1 MKTSLKALSTL
12 KKKDLPMYK
21 TPRSVQQLIEIMN
34 IHENG
39 IFEILRNRYSKVY
52 RFTDI
57 NYTTTDESEQEL
69 IFLRYCKFLNSMDV
83 AFKIVKPNMNR
94 DMDKMKED
102 VFIKDRD
109 DGMDEY
115 RNASNHLMEK
125 GIIDGKQ
132 GIEQHLFLVITIER
146 KNMEEAKSQFAIM
159 EANIH
164 KVYGD
169 LGSDITPLNGNERL
183 QLLYN
188 LYHLYHEDEIQM
200 NVKDY
205 EETEGDFRNDLCNS
219 RMKFYPEYF
228 EDEGKFGR
236 ALFVKKYPRSLSDR
250 FITELSSVPVHSI
263 ITIDAVPIPKDLTM
277 RVLDNKLLG
286 VENDILKQQ
295 RVRNRNKDYSS
306 DISYKKKREKAE
318 IEATIDEVNNN
329 DAAMFY
335 VGVTIVVM
343 ARSLKELDNACE
355 TIKIIGNR
363 NGVVIDTHYL
373 KQREAYNTALPIG
386 VRQTDTMRSML
397 TQSLAALMPFNVQ
410 ELYEPGGVYYGTNQ
424 VSKNLNVGDRKKL
437 INGNGFYFGVPGSGK
452 SLLAKQEMVNV
463 WMNTEDDI
471 IVIDPMSEY
480 FEIAE
485 TFGGAVINLSSYSE
499 NFVNP
504 LDLDILAYSPEERR
518 NKINEKAEFVLS
530 LCEQCMGG
538 SPDPREKSILGR
550 CVKDMYMEIAEK
562 GERYIPVMTDLYDRL
577 RSQPETMA
585 KDIALALELFV
596 NGSLDIFNHPTN
608 VDVDNRFI
616 VYGIRDLGKDLSP
629 LAMLIMMENIQ
640 DRIIANARKG
650 RATWLYIDEFHTL
663 LNYEYTST
671 YLNALWKK
679 VRKQGGLCTGISQN
693 ITDLLNNEH
702 AMSIISN
709 SEFIVMLKQSLSD
722 NALIASTIG
731 VSEAQL
737 RYVINAPCGT
747 GILKFGSAI
756 IPFDATI
763 PKDSPLYKLFNTNL
777 HEKNRMKVV
786 DAYGD

>member
-115 RNASNHLMEK
+115 RNASNYLMEK
-125 GIIDGKQ
+125 GILDGKQ

-169 LGSDITPLNGNERL
+169 LGSDIVALNGNERL

-200 NVKDY
+200 DVKDY
-205 EETEGDFRNDLCNS
+205 EKTEGDFRNDLCNS

-343 ARSLKELDNACE
+343 ARSMKELNNACE

-747 GILKFGSAI
+747 GILKFGSSI

>member
-504 LDLDILAYSPEERR
+504 LDLDILSYSPEERR

-747 GILKFGSAI
+747 GILKFGSSI

>member
-21 TPRSVQQLIEIMN
+21 TPRSVQQLIEIMS

-504 LDLDILAYSPEERR
+504 LDLDILSYSPEERR

-747 GILKFGSAI
+747 GILKFGSSI